1 MVCVG
6 SVVFAFLYLSGT
18 VFTLLVRNYDITSIL
33 LSVAVKNP
41 CLGMAVL
48 SGVAVLVKNWDPEIR
63 MYGLVTS
70 SVP

>member
-1 MVCVG
+1 MVCAG

-33 LSVAVKNP
+33 LSVAV
-41 CLGMAVL
+41 
-48 SGVAVLVKNWDPEIR
+48 LVKNWDPKIR

-70 SVP
+70 PVP

>member
-33 LSVAVKNP
+33 LSVAV
-41 CLGMAVL
+41 
-48 SGVAVLVKNWDPEIR
+48 LVKNWDPKIR

-70 SVP
+70 PVP